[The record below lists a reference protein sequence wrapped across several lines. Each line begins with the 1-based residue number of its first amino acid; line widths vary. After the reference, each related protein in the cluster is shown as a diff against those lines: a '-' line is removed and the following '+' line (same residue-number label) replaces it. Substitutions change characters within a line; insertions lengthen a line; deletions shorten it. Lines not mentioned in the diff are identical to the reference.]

1 MRVSEGSVLKRRHIV
16 PLEKMVSSIA
26 IANGVQSRSGWREK
40 WEEQATQLKR
50 LFVRAHRGRG
60 LSVTVYY
67 NLTSAILVTHTPHIV
82 SKSLFCR
89 LCKY

>member
-40 WEEQATQLKR
+40 WEEHAALQLDTEPK
-50 LFVRAHRGRG
+50 AEAKQTG
-60 LSVTVYY
+60 LYKA
-67 NLTSAILVTHTPHIV
+67 LT
-82 SKSLFCR
+82 
-89 LCKY
+89 